1 MAQEPQNKKYA
12 KAAKIGRELDAFF
25 AELFSGPG
33 DVVNLWNAT
42 AREIDDKIWDGIDSV
57 SDIFIEANKESG
69 SPVLKDLAKRLE
81 GVMGERIAGKNA
93 AEKFKNLKG
102 NPSKYLS
109 NFDGS
114 KIQGNQD
121 PLLDPYNPFMATPTP
136 GILPG
141 VKRDQAAQA
150 APQAKVANQA
160 STGIPRHQSQP
171 KRSESIAVSG
181 AESRKSNYVDP
192 SGKVSKGFDLNEFT
206 ASIKNKIESENAR
219 YKDGVNRAGG
229 LNSVGLEA
237 DINARRAQ
245 TIKNLNQ
252 LSQALGIGLNL
263 GDMFAASRD
272 RRRSENLRDQIQE
285 PSFSVRG
292 QNRGLLRELRDA
304 ETRRLNPYGQVAPV
318 QDQINLGYQQDLAQ
332 AQGVSGGQAS
342 TMGALGGAAS
352 LRRDRNLGQLANAA
366 AGAVGQ
372 QDQRVSNLLQQQVA
386 DDSNRDYLGLFKYQT
401 DNNRAIQEGSA
412 VGSAIA
418 SSRLREIQSRN
429 NMLNNLL
436 SSDVFDVN
444 TYSNMIRNNAIKNWG
459 NQ

>member
-25 AELFSGPG
+25 AEMFSGPG
-33 DVVNLWNAT
+33 DVLNLWNDT
-42 AREIDDKIWDGIDSV
+42 ARAIDDKIWDGIDSV
-57 SDIFIEANKESG
+57 SDIFIEANKSSA
-69 SPVLKDLAKRLE
+69 SPVLKGLANKLE
-81 GVMGERIAGKNA
+81 RAMAGRIEGKNA
-93 AEKFKNLKG
+93 VEKFNNLKSDPTRYLA
-102 NPSKYLS
+102 NFDPSKVNVGQS
-109 NFDGS
+109 G
-114 KIQGNQD
+114 Q
-121 PLLDPYNPFMATPTP
+121 PLPVNPEFINPTE

-141 VKRDQAAQA
+141 ARRDQPAQ
-150 APQAKVANQA
+150 QTFQNQVTN
-160 STGIPRHQSQP
+160 SGIPGVPRAKAQP
-171 KRSESIAVSG
+171 SRSESVSVSG

-192 SGKVSKGFDLNEFT
+192 SGNVSKGFDLNEFT
-206 ASIKNKIESENAR
+206 SSIKNKIEAENAR
-219 YKDGVNRAGG
+219 YQAENKVAGD
-229 LNSVGLEA
+229 LNTIGLEA
-237 DINARRAQ
+237 DVNARRAQ

-252 LSQALGIGLNL
+252 LSQAVGIGLNL

-285 PSFSVRG
+285 PSFAIRG

-304 ETRRLNPYGQVAPV
+304 ETRRINPYGQVAPV